1 MHLWGQL
8 MPLPKVEMTVFETI
22 LARRSV
28 RRYKARKVDRTT
40 INILLE
46 AAVRAP
52 TAIHQEP
59 WAFVIIQ
66 DPQLLRSLSD
76 EAKPLFVAEVQE
88 RGLERAGHSFD
99 VFNTPSFNVF
109 YDASTLILIC
119 GKTAAPSYAADC
131 WLAAENLMLAA
142 CAMGLGTCVIGSA
155 LSALNTPETKI
166 KLNIPENFSAV
177 APIVVGYPDD
187 EITHVL
193 RKNPLILANFQAV
206 HGG

>member
-1 MHLWGQL
+1 
-8 MPLPKVEMTVFETI
+8 MPLPKVEMTIFETI

-28 RRYKARKVDRTT
+28 RDYKARKLDSTT

-46 AAVRAP
+46 AAVHAP

-66 DPQLLRSLSD
+66 DKALLRTLSD
-76 EAKPLFVAEVQE
+76 RAKPLFIAEAQE
-88 RGLERAGHSFD
+88 HDLERTGHSFD
-99 VFNTPSFNVF
+99 IFNRPDFNIF
-109 YDASTLILIC
+109 YDAGTLILIC
-119 GKTAAPSYAADC
+119 GRTSSSTYEADC

-155 LSALNTPETKI
+155 LPALQVPETKTQ
-166 KLNIPENFSAV
+166 LNIPENFKAV

-187 EITHVL
+187 VISPYI
-193 RKNPLILANFQAV
+193 RKPPVVLANISAQKS
-206 HGG
+206 G